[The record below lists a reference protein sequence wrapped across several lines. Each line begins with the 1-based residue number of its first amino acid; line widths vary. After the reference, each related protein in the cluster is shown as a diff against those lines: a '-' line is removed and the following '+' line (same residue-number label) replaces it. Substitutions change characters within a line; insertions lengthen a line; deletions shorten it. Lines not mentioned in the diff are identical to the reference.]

1 VISIVFRR
9 FASVAAVL
17 GLLSSSAGPA
27 PAAERPK
34 PVSHTVTID
43 ALVFQP
49 AVVTVTAGDT
59 IVWVNKD
66 PFPHTVTSTA
76 GGFDSRTIDPGGSW
90 RYKAVKKGQFEY
102 LCTFH
107 PTMVATLRV
116 K

>member
-1 VISIVFRR
+1 MTRSLVRHLVSAV
-9 FASVAAVL
+9 AVL
-17 GLLSSSAGPA
+17 GLLSASAGPA
-27 PAAERPK
+27 PAAEGRK
-34 PVSHTVTID
+34 PVTHTVTID
-43 ALVFQP
+43 ALAFLP

-66 PFPHTVTSTA
+66 PFPHTVTSKA
-76 GGFDSRTIDPGGSW
+76 GGFDSRTIDPGESW
-90 RYKAVKKGQFEY
+90 RYKTAKKGQFEY

>member
-1 VISIVFRR
+1 M
-9 FASVAAVL
+9 L

-27 PAAERPK
+27 PAADGRK
-34 PVSHTVTID
+34 PVTHTVTID

-49 AVVTVTAGDT
+49 ALVTVTAGDT

-66 PFPHTVTSTA
+66 PFPHTATSKA
-76 GGFDSRTIDPGGSW
+76 GGFDSLAIAPGESW
-90 RYKAVKKGQFEY
+90 RYKPVKKGRYEY